1 MLTRPSPPQLPQ
13 AHRGVSLLEV
23 LVSIVIFSVG
33 LLGMLAMQTA
43 TLRFEQGAW
52 ARSAVASATADMA
65 DRIRTVTV
73 ATPAQFQAVSTY
85 AAERT
90 RMSTPANLVPA
101 VNCLTTVCTPAQLVD
116 YQVTTWR
123 ASLVDSLPQPAGFI
137 ITNGTPGLNL
147 SYQVVLAWADKDLLD
162 ETNTLIQAP
171 VCPDPPNLAA
181 TNIADRIVA
190 RTCCPAAIAAPAG
203 VRCAIMSVA
212 P

>member
-1 MLTRPSPPQLPQ
+1 MLTRTPPSPHPKAQQ
-13 AHRGVSLLEV
+13 GVSLLEV

-52 ARSAVASATADMA
+52 ARSAVASASADMA

-73 ATPAQFQAVSTY
+73 GTPADFESVDTY
-85 AAERT
+85 AAERL
-90 RMSTPANLVPA
+90 RMTDAAYLVPA
-101 VNCLTTVCTPAQLVD
+101 VNCLTAACTPAELID
-116 YQVTTWR
+116 YQVTMWR

-137 ITNGTPGLNL
+137 IADGDPGLSL

-162 ETNTLIQAP
+162 DSNVLIEAP
-171 VCPDPPNLAA
+171 VCAA
-181 TNIADRIVA
+181 GDTGVVA
-190 RTCCPAAIAAPAG
+190 RSCCPAALDAPAG
-203 VRCAIMSVA
+203 VRCAIMTVA